1 MMEKVYTGQ
10 DWFFSEISLTG
21 NLHSHPKEQR
31 LRFSLADQGSTSV
44 LSRPALSLGF
54 CSDLAP

>member
-31 LRFSLADQGSTSV
+31 LRFSLADQGRTSV

-54 CSDLAP
+54 C